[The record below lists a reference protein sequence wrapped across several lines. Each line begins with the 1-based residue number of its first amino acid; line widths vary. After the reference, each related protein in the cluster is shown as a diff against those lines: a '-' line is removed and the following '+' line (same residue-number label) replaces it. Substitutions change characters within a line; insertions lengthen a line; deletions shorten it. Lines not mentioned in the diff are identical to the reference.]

1 MTRQDSEKRATLL
14 DGFWQDMREKNACVS
29 LMNVYRRFLETGRFA
44 ALDCVKRDPPP
55 HIFFDSDVAKWLE
68 SAAYLYPDFP
78 NGEVKKIVDDT
89 VDKIAAAQLPDGYF
103 NSYYQVYKPDKIFAE
118 RTEHE
123 LYCAGHLI
131 EAAVALSDA
140 GLNQKLLSVMRR
152 YADCIYERFLVR
164 RDTQFTTCGHPEIE
178 LALVRL
184 YRCTCE
190 RKYLALAQFFLDERG
205 RRAEDVYPVFD
216 RTYDQSHLPVR
227 EQTEACG
234 HAVRALY
241 LYIAMAETGRLT
253 QDDALLHAA
262 QTLFQS
268 ITQTK
273 MYITGGTGSHY
284 FGECFTAPYDLPNE
298 YAYSETCSAIALALF
313 CNSLSK
319 SHKKAEY
326 HDVFERVVYNNL
338 LAGQSA
344 DGKGFFY
351 TNPLEA
357 NTAHVRFARKTKGYP
372 YQPIVERVEVFDCSC
387 CPPNFTRFIG
397 RIGEFIYDEDRD
409 GVYINQYISSE
420 TERGNLKLTMRSGF
434 PYDGAVHVSAAGNG
448 TLKLRVPVWCENFTC
463 SVNGKAVAPVCK
475 DGYFTVKAKGTT
487 EIELNFE
494 MRPRFL
500 YANEN
505 VIANSG
511 RKAVGYGPLVLCAE
525 GRDNGINLRNI
536 VLSAPEPT
544 SIERDGM
551 FALPLPAERL
561 HSSAALYSYQPPTR
575 EKITLKLI
583 PYFMWA
589 NRGENDMQIWFL

>member
-1 MTRQDSEKRATLL
+1 M
-14 DGFWQDMREKNACVS
+14 
-29 LMNVYRRFLETGRFA
+29 
-44 ALDCVKRDPPP
+44 
-55 HIFFDSDVAKWLE
+55 
-68 SAAYLYPDFP
+68 
-78 NGEVKKIVDDT
+78 
-89 VDKIAAAQLPDGYF
+89 
-103 NSYYQVYKPDKIFAE
+103 
-118 RTEHE
+118 
-123 LYCAGHLI
+123 
-131 EAAVALSDA
+131 
-140 GLNQKLLSVMRR
+140 
-152 YADCIYERFLVR
+152 
-164 RDTQFTTCGHPEIE
+164 
-178 LALVRL
+178 
-184 YRCTCE
+184 
-190 RKYLALAQFFLDERG
+190 
-205 RRAEDVYPVFD
+205 
-216 RTYDQSHLPVR
+216 
-227 EQTEACG
+227 
-234 HAVRALY
+234 
-241 LYIAMAETGRLT
+241 
-253 QDDALLHAA
+253 
-262 QTLFQS
+262 
-268 ITQTK
+268 
-273 MYITGGTGSHY
+273 
-284 FGECFTAPYDLPNE
+284 
-298 YAYSETCSAIALALF
+298 
-313 CNSLSK
+313 
-319 SHKKAEY
+319 
-326 HDVFERVVYNNL
+326 FERVVYNNL

-551 FALPLPAERL
+551 FALTLPAERL